1 MARCWLIKSEPSV
14 YSIADLKRD
23 GSTYWEGVRNYQARN
38 LMREM
43 EVGDSVLFYHSN
55 AKPPGVAGLAR
66 VARAAYPDH
75 FSWDPDHKYHDPKS
89 TPDEPRWWMVDVEYV
104 DTLPHLVSLDDL
116 KSAPGLED
124 MVVTKRSRLS
134 VQPVRPEE
142 HEIVVRIGRGS

>member
-1 MARCWLIKSEPSV
+1 
-14 YSIADLKRD
+14 
-23 GSTYWEGVRNYQARN
+23 
-38 LMREM
+38 
-43 EVGDSVLFYHSN
+43 
-55 AKPPGVAGLAR
+55 
-66 VARAAYPDH
+66 
-75 FSWDPDHKYHDPKS
+75 
-89 TPDEPRWWMVDVEYV
+89 MVDVEYV